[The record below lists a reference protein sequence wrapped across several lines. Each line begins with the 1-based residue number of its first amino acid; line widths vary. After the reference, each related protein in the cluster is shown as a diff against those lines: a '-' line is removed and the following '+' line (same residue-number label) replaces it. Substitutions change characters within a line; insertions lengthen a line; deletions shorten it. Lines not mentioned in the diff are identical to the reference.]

1 MYCCPPILYEL
12 ISAKAEKEFMH
23 RKLPDVELLGD
34 SASVV
39 LLSLNSFTEDA
50 LMSLEMT
57 DFATGF

>member
-1 MYCCPPILYEL
+1 
-12 ISAKAEKEFMH
+12 MH
-23 RKLPDVELLGD
+23 HKLPDVELLGE